1 MNRIE
6 KLKQLAPGDWRLLLQ
21 AACLF
26 PLTTVMLRFRGAQ
39 GAKEWLGLGAFDQKE
54 LSAVDQKTEARRIA
68 RMVNIAAFHGLYRPR
83 CLNRSLVLCHLLEK
97 SGLDCELVMG
107 ARLDEGDFSA
117 HAWVEHG
124 DEVLNDD
131 QQVRKKYRRF
141 DQGVDAKS

>member
-6 KLKQLAPGDWRLLLQ
+6 QLKQLAPGDWRLLLQ

-39 GAKEWLGLGAFDQKE
+39 GAKEWLGLGPHHQKE
-54 LSAVDQKTEARRIA
+54 HLAADQLPEARRIA
-68 RMVNIAAFHGLYRPR
+68 RMVNIAAFRGVYRPR
-83 CLNRSLVLCHLLEK
+83 CLNRSLVLCHLLRK
-97 SGLDCELVMG
+97 NGLDCELVMG

-124 DEVLNDD
+124 NEVLNDD
-131 QQVRKKYRRF
+131 QQVRKKYHTF
-141 DQGVDAKS
+141 EQGVDAKS